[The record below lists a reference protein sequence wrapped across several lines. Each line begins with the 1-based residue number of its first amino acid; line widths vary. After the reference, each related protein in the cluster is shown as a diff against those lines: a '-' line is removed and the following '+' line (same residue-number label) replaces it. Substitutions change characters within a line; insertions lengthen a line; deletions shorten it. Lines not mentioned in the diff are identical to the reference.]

1 MTASQGIDREGRCR
15 VVLAEDSPTEAACL
29 EFLLV
34 KNGYDV
40 VVAQE
45 GEAALRIAREVR
57 TDLVISDVVMPRMDG
72 YALCRAAK
80 ADATI
85 AEVPVMLLTGLS
97 DPASVLRGLA
107 SGADDFLLKPYDE
120 SLLLSRITSLLGS
133 PDGSSGADGATGL
146 TVVFRGETFALDFRA
161 RRRAHILLAT
171 YDPTDSRY
179 AGLSEVRECLRVAE
193 AGID

>member
-45 GEAALRIAREVR
+45 GEAALRFAREAH

-97 DPASVLRGLA
+97 DPASVLRGLV

-120 SLLLSRITSLLGS
+120 GLLLSRITSLLGS
-133 PDGSSGADGATGL
+133 ADASSDADEASEL
-146 TVVFRGETFALDFRA
+146 AVIFRGETFALDPRALRRA
-161 RRRAHILLAT
+161 RILLAT
-171 YDPTDSRY
+171 YDLTDGRY
-179 AGLSEVRECLRVAE
+179 AGLSEVRNCLRIAE

>member
-45 GEAALRIAREVR
+45 GEAALRFAREAHA
-57 TDLVISDVVMPRMDG
+57 DLVISDVVMPRMDG

-97 DPASVLRGLA
+97 DPASVLRGLV

-120 SLLLSRITSLLGS
+120 GLLLSRITSLLGS
-133 PDGSSGADGATGL
+133 ADASSDADEASEL
-146 TVVFRGETFALDFRA
+146 AVIFRGETFALDPRALRRA
-161 RRRAHILLAT
+161 RILLAT
-171 YDPTDSRY
+171 YDLTDGRY
-179 AGLSEVRECLRVAE
+179 VGLSEVRNCLRIAE

>member
-1 MTASQGIDREGRCR
+1 MTASQGIDREGPCR

-45 GEAALRIAREVR
+45 GEAALRFAREAH

-97 DPASVLRGLA
+97 DPASVLRGLV

-120 SLLLSRITSLLGS
+120 GLLLSRITSLLGS
-133 PDGSSGADGATGL
+133 ADASSDADEASEL
-146 TVVFRGETFALDFRA
+146 AVIFRGETFALDPRALRRA
-161 RRRAHILLAT
+161 RILLAT
-171 YDPTDSRY
+171 YDLTDGRY
-179 AGLSEVRECLRVAE
+179 AGLSEVRNCLRIAE